1 MQIWS
6 SSFYLFIFALYSKF
20 LFFNNGNFDL
30 VEIWLKIF
38 KKYGRVEEI
47 YLKFETIVKNLIKFK
62 KIIRNILK
70 SIYVFNIQV
79 KNIENAIQ
87 KYKSRIFYIIKY
99 FCKNMTKC
107 EKLNV

>member
-1 MQIWS
+1 MEI
-6 SSFYLFIFALYSKF
+6 
-20 LFFNNGNFDL
+20 L
-30 VEIWLKIF
+30 VWLKF
-38 KKYGRVEEI
+38 GLKYLKNMEEI